1 MCDLLG
7 ISFSN
12 PVNAK
17 ISIDAFQ
24 MSGEKNPDGWGLGY
38 YKGRILQVIKE
49 AKPSMQSGLYDFVEA
64 YTESK
69 IYISHVR
76 RLTRGSRSY
85 LNTHPFYRKLLIND
99 QRYEWLFAHNGTLT
113 KLDQLT
119 LNELSPLGET
129 DSEHA
134 FCYLLQTIFN
144 HGITTWSD
152 TDFSFI
158 ESILRDINCEENELN
173 CIFSDGDLL
182 FCYSDEYDH
191 NNGLR
196 FVKKVDTHKIDLVSQ
211 GVKLGLIDI
220 QSANISGRLKLDAS
234 GYIIVTRALTGEN
247 WVEFD
252 NGELIVFKNGRIVYP
267 SSRIEPQ

>member
-1 MCDLLG
+1 
-7 ISFSN
+7 
-12 PVNAK
+12 
-17 ISIDAFQ
+17 
-24 MSGEKNPDGWGLGY
+24 
-38 YKGRILQVIKE
+38 
-49 AKPSMQSGLYDFVEA
+49 
-64 YTESK
+64 
-69 IYISHVR
+69 
-76 RLTRGSRSY
+76 
-85 LNTHPFYRKLLIND
+85 
-99 QRYEWLFAHNGTLT
+99 
-113 KLDQLT
+113 
-119 LNELSPLGET
+119 
-129 DSEHA
+129 
-134 FCYLLQTIFN
+134 
-144 HGITTWSD
+144 
-152 TDFSFI
+152 
-158 ESILRDINCEENELN
+158 LN

-182 FCYSDEYDH
+182 FCYSDEYDN